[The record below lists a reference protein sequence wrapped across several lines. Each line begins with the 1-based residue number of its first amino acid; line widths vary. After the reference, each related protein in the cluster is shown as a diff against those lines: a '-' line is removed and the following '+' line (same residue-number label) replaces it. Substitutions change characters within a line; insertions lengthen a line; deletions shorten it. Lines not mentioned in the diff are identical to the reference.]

1 MRFQNIFKQ
10 KCTEMDKKIAI
21 TCYTEL
27 KNIEEISYRD
37 LLYSVDSLIFNLT
50 NIGMKC
56 GMRIIIIPEYNIDT
70 YIYTIALACMGI
82 TIVALDKDT
91 PMQLLEKE
99 ITELKPAAIIASKK
113 VYDIKFIDI
122 SISVIELKSDLIQW
136 IRKIDNYNIYC
147 EYHDIIAIL
156 FSSGTT
162 SEPKGVMIGYE
173 QEMTALNYLYKV
185 VGKSD
190 IKYLM
195 VFPLSHI
202 SGYTDYLALIMNGG
216 SMGILENCTSS
227 QFSYGFEIYKPT
239 VFGMIPKVWET
250 IQNKIQ
256 DDIKSK
262 GKIKSIFVKNMI
274 LLCGQVRNL
283 TGINISKIFF
293 KSINK
298 KVFGGNL
305 EQIHMGGGKSNSE
318 VVSFFWNLGYDC
330 FDFYASTEANIP
342 ICVTQGNKRMTSVG
356 NIETN
361 PNVVI
366 RVWNPDDKGVGEIQV
381 KSKTMMIGY
390 LNNSEL
396 TDQSFSDGFF
406 KTGDYGK
413 IIDKQL
419 YITGRIKESIHLR
432 NGEKISAEE
441 VKKLYDKVA
450 DIDSEYTIIGITQDG
465 YDDICVFI
473 VGKKGEF
480 DNSFK
485 IINQKV
491 PINYRYKELVYVD
504 NLPKTL
510 LGKIKQYELKSQ
522 YEFLKNSCLEQKCI
536 INNNEEEKILNIIKK
551 YINVDVEVSDL
562 IDNFD
567 SLNLFEMSIELESK
581 FGVNI
586 QETITPYCTIQDVIE
601 CILKNKNISYKDY
614 DYTKYPLKRK
624 KYDLF
629 LFEKFKKWTEFNYK
643 FEVLGINNINENE
656 QYIFAPNHES
666 YLDAMW
672 VYSCMPQYQKLK
684 ICTMAADK
692 LFEKNIF
699 RYGIRIMGAVPVHR
713 AGNTIIA
720 MNRINDLIEQKY
732 NVIIHPEGTRSRN
745 GEMGELKKGAA
756 ELSIKTGVKIIPVGI
771 YGEWNIYPPN
781 KSLPRMRLIKKQ
793 RNPLYIYFGKPMSP
807 SDYDSADDM
816 TTELEKQI
824 KNLLL
829 KCNNA
834 DKE

>member
-10 KCTEMDKKIAI
+10 ICTEMDKKIAI

-50 NIGMKC
+50 NIGMKS

-122 SISVIELKSDLIQW
+122 TISVIELKSDVIQW

-156 FSSGTT
+156 YSSGTT

-227 QFSYGFEIYKPT
+227 QFSYGFEMYKPT

-262 GKIKSIFVKNMI
+262 GKIKSIFIKNMI

-283 TGINISKIFF
+283 TGINISKIVF

-356 NIETN
+356 
-361 PNVVI
+361 
-366 RVWNPDDKGVGEIQV
+366 
-381 KSKTMMIGY
+381 
-390 LNNSEL
+390 
-396 TDQSFSDGFF
+396 SFYISN
-406 KTGDYGK
+406 TCHS
-413 IIDKQL
+413 L
-419 YITGRIKESIHLR
+419 Y
-432 NGEKISAEE
+432 
-441 VKKLYDKVA
+441 
-450 DIDSEYTIIGITQDG
+450 
-465 YDDICVFI
+465 
-473 VGKKGEF
+473 
-480 DNSFK
+480 
-485 IINQKV
+485 
-491 PINYRYKELVYVD
+491 
-504 NLPKTL
+504 
-510 LGKIKQYELKSQ
+510 
-522 YEFLKNSCLEQKCI
+522 
-536 INNNEEEKILNIIKK
+536 
-551 YINVDVEVSDL
+551 
-562 IDNFD
+562 
-567 SLNLFEMSIELESK
+567 
-581 FGVNI
+581 
-586 QETITPYCTIQDVIE
+586 
-601 CILKNKNISYKDY
+601 
-614 DYTKYPLKRK
+614 
-624 KYDLF
+624 
-629 LFEKFKKWTEFNYK
+629 
-643 FEVLGINNINENE
+643 
-656 QYIFAPNHES
+656 
-666 YLDAMW
+666 
-672 VYSCMPQYQKLK
+672 
-684 ICTMAADK
+684 
-692 LFEKNIF
+692 
-699 RYGIRIMGAVPVHR
+699 
-713 AGNTIIA
+713 
-720 MNRINDLIEQKY
+720 
-732 NVIIHPEGTRSRN
+732 
-745 GEMGELKKGAA
+745 
-756 ELSIKTGVKIIPVGI
+756 
-771 YGEWNIYPPN
+771 
-781 KSLPRMRLIKKQ
+781 
-793 RNPLYIYFGKPMSP
+793 
-807 SDYDSADDM
+807 
-816 TTELEKQI
+816 
-824 KNLLL
+824 
-829 KCNNA
+829 
-834 DKE
+834 